1 MSELI
6 GECVLNQV
14 LRVKLTNGNDGQ
26 SKHWGWTHRTRKDLE
41 LFLLGYYGRR
51 KPFQFPVRLR
61 VTRILGKG
69 ERQWDKSSLARGSW
83 KQLEDALVSLGWFA
97 DDGPKFITDIEW
109 IQDDSQ
115 RHAGPAVQIEA
126 FKVADSF
133 ETKKSRKVKA

>member
-1 MSELI
+1 MSESI
-6 GECVLNQV
+6 GECVLNQL

-26 SKHWGWTHRTRKDLE
+26 TKHWSAAHRTRKDLE

-126 FKVADSF
+126 FKVADAF